1 MSQSADSKGRK
12 NAPVSSG
19 TGALGSENASR
30 SVRASGATP
39 PSGPAGVL
47 QPTGAACPTDS
58 AKPSKP
64 AKSPKTAKV
73 SVRVSAAASVPASQ
87 VEAERESMGTVRKSL
102 LFLAAVGV
110 AYAAYLIISGQLDEF
125 LSAMGGIDRGWV
137 VAAALC
143 YVVYYAFG
151 VSAYVMAVISDP
163 TSPVGIRDLMSVEAS
178 GIFFGNLTPNGAGGA
193 PSQIF
198 RLTRAGLSMG
208 GAGALQYTRF
218 IVYEAGEGIFAALM
232 LLFRWQ
238 YFLDTYGNV
247 VLVGALLF
255 GFKVVE
261 VAGLLV
267 VCLWP
272 HFITR
277 VGNALL
283 RFLRARGW
291 LSEKSHDHWHE
302 VVNSEVNDFSAGFRV
317 ASKNVAEMIA
327 TLVVTLIQLGCLYA
341 LPYFVLRAFGQP
353 ADLIT
358 CLACGS
364 MLELLT
370 SAIPLP
376 GGTGGAEGGFAFLF
390 APMFGSSITAGYVVW
405 RMVEYFLP
413 VLVAVPLLGLRS
425 HGGPSIHVRWK
436 RLRSRLAGVRRD
448 VFHGRA
454 ASRVGGRVGGRIAT
468 LTGGRIGSRSGGRT
482 DGVSVRMSRSGKVR
496 ISGKGMPS
504 GGVAPAS
511 GAVPAGSVASAGGAG
526 TPPQFARPASE
537 AGMRPAQTGVR
548 PAQAPRSAQM
558 LQPVR
563 VSQQSQSSQPLRP
576 VAEKPPKSG
585 KKKLRII
592 VEE

>member
-1 MSQSADSKGRK
+1 M
-12 NAPVSSG
+12 
-19 TGALGSENASR
+19 TGVQTCAL
-30 SVRASGATP
+30 P
-39 PSGPAGVL
+39 
-47 QPTGAACPTDS
+47 
-58 AKPSKP
+58 
-64 AKSPKTAKV
+64 
-73 SVRVSAAASVPASQ
+73 
-87 VEAERESMGTVRKSL
+87 
-102 LFLAAVGV
+102 
-110 AYAAYLIISGQLDEF
+110 IS
-125 LSAMGGIDRGWV
+125 
-137 VAAALC
+137 
-143 YVVYYAFG
+143 
-151 VSAYVMAVISDP
+151 
-163 TSPVGIRDLMSVEAS
+163 
-178 GIFFGNLTPNGAGGA
+178 
-193 PSQIF
+193 
-198 RLTRAGLSMG
+198 
-208 GAGALQYTRF
+208 
-218 IVYEAGEGIFAALM
+218 
-232 LLFRWQ
+232 
-238 YFLDTYGNV
+238 
-247 VLVGALLF
+247 
-255 GFKVVE
+255 
-261 VAGLLV
+261 
-267 VCLWP
+267 
-272 HFITR
+272 
-277 VGNALL
+277 
-283 RFLRARGW
+283 
-291 LSEKSHDHWHE
+291 
-302 VVNSEVNDFSAGFRV
+302 
-317 ASKNVAEMIA
+317 
-327 TLVVTLIQLGCLYA
+327 

-468 LTGGRIGSRSGGRT
+468 LTGGRIGSRPGGRT
-482 DGVSVRMSRSGKVR
+482 DGVSVRMSRSSKVR

-504 GGVAPAS
+504 GSVAPAS

-526 TPPQFARPASE
+526 TPPQVARPASG

-558 LQPVR
+558 LQP
-563 VSQQSQSSQPLRP
+563 SQASQPLRP

>member
-30 SVRASGATP
+30 SVRASGTTP

-47 QPTGAACPTDS
+47 QPTGAAGSTDS

-73 SVRVSAAASVPASQ
+73 SVRVSASASVPASQ

-110 AYAAYLIISGQLDEF
+110 AYAAYLIISGQIDEF

-302 VVNSEVNDFSAGFRV
+302 VVNSEVNDFSAGFRA

-376 GGTGGAEGGFAFLF
+376 GGTGVPRG
-390 APMFGSSITAGYVVW
+390 I
-405 RMVEYFLP
+405 R
-413 VLVAVPLLGLRS
+413 VPLCAHVRVVHHGGIRGLAHGRVLPAGPGRGAAAGPALAWGPQHPRALEAPAFPPGWRAQGRVPWACGIAGWRSCGWPHRHS
-425 HGGPSIHVRWK
+425 HGGAHWES
-436 RLRSRLAGVRRD
+436 VRRSYRWGQRQD
-448 VFHGRA
+448 
-454 ASRVGGRVGGRIAT
+454 
-468 LTGGRIGSRSGGRT
+468 
-482 DGVSVRMSRSGKVR
+482 
-496 ISGKGMPS
+496 
-504 GGVAPAS
+504 
-511 GAVPAGSVASAGGAG
+511 
-526 TPPQFARPASE
+526 E
-537 AGMRPAQTGVR
+537 
-548 PAQAPRSAQM
+548 
-558 LQPVR
+558 
-563 VSQQSQSSQPLRP
+563 PLGQG
-576 VAEKPPKSG
+576 ED
-585 KKKLRII
+585 LRQGHAFG
-592 VEE
+592 